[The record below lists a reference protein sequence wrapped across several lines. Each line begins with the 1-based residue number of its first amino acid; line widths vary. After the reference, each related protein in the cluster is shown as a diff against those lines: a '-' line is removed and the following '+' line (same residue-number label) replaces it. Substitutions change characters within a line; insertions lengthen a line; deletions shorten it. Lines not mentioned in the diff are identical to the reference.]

1 MAAVPVVAVVNQ
13 KGGVGKTTIALGL
26 AASAWSRGVDTLVI
40 DLDPQG
46 NATTGLGV
54 WEPPFSV
61 DHALAEERAGSIAG
75 LRLTSGWPT
84 ESGSARPPSVVAA
97 TPALALRESQL
108 LMDPIGAN
116 DRLAV
121 ALQGVSHELVII
133 DCPPSLGLLTVNGL
147 FAADRALIVTEP
159 SAWSSDGV
167 GQIMRT
173 VDRIATRRG
182 TDGLRLA
189 GIAVNRLGRTRDAKY
204 WDQQLRD
211 EHGDLVL
218 PPVHLRAAIPE
229 ASAASLPIHALG
241 PRPGAAEAPSP
252 TPL

>member
-133 DCPPSLGLLTVNGL
+133 DLSL
-147 FAADRALIVTEP
+147 
-159 SAWSSDGV
+159 
-167 GQIMRT
+167 
-173 VDRIATRRG
+173 
-182 TDGLRLA
+182 
-189 GIAVNRLGRTRDAKY
+189 
-204 WDQQLRD
+204 
-211 EHGDLVL
+211 
-218 PPVHLRAAIPE
+218 
-229 ASAASLPIHALG
+229 IHI
-241 PRPGAAEAPSP
+241 
-252 TPL
+252 